1 MLRRDLTAAACGL
14 LATLTLAVFV
24 WPTTPPSTKAPAP
37 TIARTPSS
45 AAPAPAPAPAPG
57 VPPEAPAVAPTPAP
71 TQAAAPEA
79 PAPAPGAPAPEA
91 ADPTADL
98 LAADPVED
106 AKVHAR
112 WQGRLAREDEELV
125 RQAVAAGCDA
135 TRADRM
141 RDVLAAKRAARAE
154 TIAARTA
161 GRITAAE
168 LATRAKATKR
178 EADAALRALLT
189 PEELAALDP
198 EGARATITDPTE
210 RH

>member
-14 LATLTLAVFV
+14 LATLTLAVCV
-24 WPTTPPSTKAPAP
+24 WPSTTPSTMAPTFARAPAP
-37 TIARTPSS
+37 VAAP
-45 AAPAPAPAPAPG
+45 AAPAAPVAPAPAPVAPSPAPLG
-57 VPPEAPAVAPTPAP
+57 PEAPQPAEPVAPT
-71 TQAAAPEA
+71 
-79 PAPAPGAPAPEA
+79 GAGGE
-91 ADPTADL
+91 L

-112 WQGRLAREDEELV
+112 WQRRLASEDEELV
-125 RQAVAAGCDA
+125 HQAVAAGCDP
-135 TRADRM
+135 TRAERM

-154 TIAARTA
+154 TIAERTA

-198 EGARATITDPTE
+198 EGARASVIDPTE

>member
-14 LATLTLAVFV
+14 LATLTLAVCV
-24 WPTTPPSTKAPAP
+24 WPSTTPSTLAPTLARAPAP
-37 TIARTPSS
+37 IAAPAPPAPP
-45 AAPAPAPAPAPG
+45 AAPAPAAAPAP
-57 VPPEAPAVAPTPAP
+57 P
-71 TQAAAPEA
+71 APEA
-79 PAPAPGAPAPEA
+79 PAPEPVDALGAGGE
-91 ADPTADL
+91 L

-112 WQGRLAREDEELV
+112 WQGRLASEDEQLV
-125 RQAVAAGCDA
+125 HQAVAAGCDA

-141 RDVLAAKRAARAE
+141 CDVLAAKRAARAE

-168 LATRAKATKR
+168 LATRARATKR

-198 EGARATITDPTE
+198 EGARASIIDPTE